1 MATRNDPYIYIRL
14 QQNMTY
20 PENTTHTPNKGTR
33 NILVA
38 QDSKK
43 HTATHFKKKGERKKK
58 ESKRKSGGAK
68 HDTTQFKTHKRHHDH
83 QQNTHKRNTLG
94 VSYPRMEIMSVRNS

>member
-43 HTATHFKKKGERKKK
+43 HTATHFKKKRRKKEKKKKKKREQAK
-58 ESKRKSGGAK
+58 ERGRKA
-68 HDTTQFKTHKRHHDH
+68 
-83 QQNTHKRNTLG
+83 
-94 VSYPRMEIMSVRNS
+94 

>member
-1 MATRNDPYIYIRL
+1 MATQNDPYIYIRL

-43 HTATHFKKKGERKKK
+43 HTATHFKKKGERKKREQAK
-58 ESKRKSGGAK
+58 ERGRKA
-68 HDTTQFKTHKRHHDH
+68 
-83 QQNTHKRNTLG
+83 
-94 VSYPRMEIMSVRNS
+94 

>member
-1 MATRNDPYIYIRL
+1 
-14 QQNMTY
+14 MTY

-58 ESKRKSGGAK
+58 KKREQAKERGAQSMTQHSSKHTNA
-68 HDTTQFKTHKRHHDH
+68 TTTTNKTHIRGI
-83 QQNTHKRNTLG
+83 R
-94 VSYPRMEIMSVRNS
+94 SA

>member
-1 MATRNDPYIYIRL
+1 
-14 QQNMTY
+14 MTY

-43 HTATHFKKKGERKKK
+43 HTATHFKKRRKKEKREQAK
-58 ESKRKSGGAK
+58 ERGRKA
-68 HDTTQFKTHKRHHDH
+68 
-83 QQNTHKRNTLG
+83 
-94 VSYPRMEIMSVRNS
+94 

>member
-1 MATRNDPYIYIRL
+1 
-14 QQNMTY
+14 MTY

-43 HTATHFKKKGERKKK
+43 HTATHFKKKEKERKKRAS
-58 ESKRKSGGAK
+58 ERAGAQSMTQHSSKHTNA
-68 HDTTQFKTHKRHHDH
+68 TTTTNKTHIRGI
-83 QQNTHKRNTLG
+83 R
-94 VSYPRMEIMSVRNS
+94 SA

>member
-1 MATRNDPYIYIRL
+1 
-14 QQNMTY
+14 MTY

-43 HTATHFKKKGERKKK
+43 HTATRFKKKGKKK
-58 ESKRKSGGAK
+58 DKKKQAKERGRKA
-68 HDTTQFKTHKRHHDH
+68 
-83 QQNTHKRNTLG
+83 
-94 VSYPRMEIMSVRNS
+94 

>member
-1 MATRNDPYIYIRL
+1 
-14 QQNMTY
+14 MTH

-43 HTATHFKKKGERKKK
+43 HTATHFKKRRRKKK
-58 ESKRKSGGAK
+58 EGEQAKERGRKA
-68 HDTTQFKTHKRHHDH
+68 
-83 QQNTHKRNTLG
+83 
-94 VSYPRMEIMSVRNS
+94 

>member
-1 MATRNDPYIYIRL
+1 
-14 QQNMTY
+14 MTY

-43 HTATHFKKKGERKKK
+43 HTATHFKKKKKREKRASERAGAQSMTQHS
-58 ESKRKSGGAK
+58 SKHTNA
-68 HDTTQFKTHKRHHDH
+68 TTTTNKTHIRGI
-83 QQNTHKRNTLG
+83 R
-94 VSYPRMEIMSVRNS
+94 SA

>member
-1 MATRNDPYIYIRL
+1 
-14 QQNMTY
+14 MTY

-43 HTATHFKKKGERKKK
+43 HTATHFKKKGARKKK
-58 ESKRKSGGAK
+58 ESKRRSGGAK
-68 HDTTQFKTHKRHHDH
+68 HDTTQ
-83 QQNTHKRNTLG
+83 
-94 VSYPRMEIMSVRNS
+94 

>member
-1 MATRNDPYIYIRL
+1 
-14 QQNMTY
+14 MTH

-33 NILVA
+33 NILVT

-43 HTATHFKKKGERKKK
+43 HTATHFKKTRERKK

-68 HDTTQFKTHKRHHDH
+68 HNTTQFKTHKRHHDH
-83 QQNTHKRNTLG
+83 QQTTHKGNTLG
-94 VSYPRMEIMSVRNS
+94 MGYPRMEVMSVRNS

>member
-1 MATRNDPYIYIRL
+1 
-14 QQNMTY
+14 MTY

-43 HTATHFKKKGERKKK
+43 HTATHFKKKKKK
-58 ESKRKSGGAK
+58 EKKKRASEGAGAQSMTQHSSKHTNA
-68 HDTTQFKTHKRHHDH
+68 TTTTNKTHIRGI
-83 QQNTHKRNTLG
+83 R
-94 VSYPRMEIMSVRNS
+94 SA